1 MYSLL
6 QKKPKVITDPYPHII
21 IEDALPW
28 DLYEELEKTFPEE
41 QVLNTI
47 PFDKGI
53 CYRMKSDILVHPEF
67 KPDVWRKFSE
77 YHTSAEWFRE
87 VYELFK
93 PWLSHP
99 KVTDLLPNLE
109 DNVCARGWRGFKE
122 IKEVVV
128 TASGRK
134 KRVKNPKNILTDCQ
148 VVMHNPSL
156 EIQTTRTPHI
166 DNPLEMFAGLLYMP
180 YKDDTSTGGEF
191 QLHTVKNDIKKVS
204 MMGGREIY
212 PEDLGPVHTTVPY
225 KKNTFVM
232 FCNMSPN
239 TVHSVSKR
247 INPTM
252 HRRSVNIIA
261 EFRKKFKNIY
271 HKMYEVEEITLFSK
285 NNKAIKRDR

>member
-21 IEDALPW
+21 IEDALQW

-41 QVLNTI
+41 QVWNTI

-109 DNVCARGWRGFKE
+109 DNVCAR
-122 IKEVVV
+122 
-128 TASGRK
+128 S
-134 KRVKNPKNILTDCQ
+134 
-148 VVMHNPSL
+148 
-156 EIQTTRTPHI
+156 
-166 DNPLEMFAGLLYMP
+166 
-180 YKDDTSTGGEF
+180 
-191 QLHTVKNDIKKVS
+191 
-204 MMGGREIY
+204 
-212 PEDLGPVHTTVPY
+212 
-225 KKNTFVM
+225 
-232 FCNMSPN
+232 
-239 TVHSVSKR
+239 
-247 INPTM
+247 
-252 HRRSVNIIA
+252 
-261 EFRKKFKNIY
+261 
-271 HKMYEVEEITLFSK
+271 
-285 NNKAIKRDR
+285 

>member
-6 QKKPKVITDPYPHII
+6 QKKPKVITDPYPHVI

-41 QVLNTI
+41 QVINTI
-47 PFDKGI
+47 PFDDSI

-67 KPDVWRKFSE
+67 QPDVWRKFSE
-77 YHTSAEWFRE
+77 YHTSAEWFME

-99 KVTDLLPNLE
+99 KVTDLLPNIE

-128 TASGRK
+128 TSSGRK

-148 VVMHNPSL
+148 VVMHKPIS
-156 EIQTTRTPHI
+156 EKTTRTPHI

-191 QLHTVKNDIKKVS
+191 QLHAVKNDIKKVS

-239 TVHSVSKR
+239 TIHSVSKR

>member
-53 CYRMKSDILVHPEF
+53 CYRMKSDILVHPTF
-67 KPDVWRKFSE
+67 QPDVWRKFSE
-77 YHTSAEWFRE
+77 YHTSAEWFME

-122 IKEVVV
+122 IKEVVL
-128 TASGRK
+128 TSSGRK
-134 KRVKNPKNILTDCQ
+134 KRVRNPKNILTDCQ

-191 QLHTVKNDIKKVS
+191 QIHSTKNNITKVD
-204 MMGGREIY
+204 MKGGREIY
-212 PEDLGPVHTTVPY
+212 PEDVGPVHTTVPY

-232 FCNMSPN
+232 FCNANPN

-285 NNKAIKRDR
+285 NNKAIKRNR

>member
-53 CYRMKSDILVHPEF
+53 CYRMKSDILVHPTF
-67 KPDVWRKFSE
+67 QPDVWRKFSE

-122 IKEVVV
+122 IKEVVL
-128 TASGRK
+128 TSSGRK
-134 KRVKNPKNILTDCQ
+134 KRVRNPKNILTDCQ

-191 QLHTVKNDIKKVS
+191 QIHSTKNNITKVD
-204 MMGGREIY
+204 MKGGREIY
-212 PEDLGPVHTTVPY
+212 PEDVGPVHTTVPY

-232 FCNMSPN
+232 FCNANPN

-285 NNKAIKRDR
+285 NNKAIKRNR

>member
-28 DLYEELEKTFPEE
+28 DLYDELEKTFPEE

-53 CYRMKSDILVHPEF
+53 CYRMKSDILVHPTF
-67 KPDVWRKFSE
+67 QPDVWRKFSE
-77 YHTSAEWFRE
+77 YHTSAEWFME

-122 IKEVVV
+122 IKEVVL
-128 TASGRK
+128 TSSGRK
-134 KRVKNPKNILTDCQ
+134 KRVRNPKNILTDCQ

-191 QLHTVKNDIKKVS
+191 QIHSTKNNITKVD
-204 MMGGREIY
+204 MKGGREIY
-212 PEDLGPVHTTVPY
+212 PEDVGPVHTTVPY

-285 NNKAIKRDR
+285 NNKAIKRNR

>member
-6 QKKPKVITDPYPHII
+6 QKKPKVITDPYPHVI
-21 IEDALPW
+21 IEEALPW
-28 DLYEELEKTFPEE
+28 DLYEELEKTFPEK

-53 CYRMKSDILVHPEF
+53 CYRMKSDILVHPTF
-67 KPDVWRKFSE
+67 QPDVWRKFSE

-252 HRRSVNIIA
+252 YRRSVNIIA

-285 NNKAIKRDR
+285 NNKAIKRNR

>member
-1 MYSLL
+1 
-6 QKKPKVITDPYPHII
+6 
-21 IEDALPW
+21 
-28 DLYEELEKTFPEE
+28 
-41 QVLNTI
+41 
-47 PFDKGI
+47 
-53 CYRMKSDILVHPEF
+53 MKSDILVHPEF

>member
-67 KPDVWRKFSE
+67 QPDVWRKFSE

-148 VVMHNPSL
+148 VVMHKPI
-156 EIQTTRTPHI
+156 EEKTTRTPHI

>member
-41 QVLNTI
+41 QLLNTI

-67 KPDVWRKFSE
+67 QPDIWRKFSE

-128 TASGRK
+128 TSSGRK

-180 YKDDTSTGGEF
+180 YKDDTSTGGDF

-232 FCNMSPN
+232 FCNISPN

>member
-6 QKKPKVITDPYPHII
+6 QKKPKVITDPYPHVI
-21 IEDALPW
+21 IEEALPW
-28 DLYEELEKTFPEE
+28 DLYNELEKTFPAE

-67 KPDVWRKFSE
+67 QPDVWRKFSE

-148 VVMHNPSL
+148 VVMHKPI
-156 EIQTTRTPHI
+156 EEKTTRTPHI

-191 QLHTVKNDIKKVS
+191 QLHTVKNDIKKVN
-204 MMGGREIY
+204 MKGGREIY
-212 PEDLGPVHTTVPY
+212 PEDLGPVHTTIPY

-232 FCNMSPN
+232 FCNMNPN

>member
-1 MYSLL
+1 LL

>member
-47 PFDKGI
+47 PFDNGI

-67 KPDVWRKFSE
+67 QPDVWRKFSE

-148 VVMHNPSL
+148 VVMHKPI
-156 EIQTTRTPHI
+156 EEKTTRTPHI